1 MADDSGKAV
10 RPWVAW
16 LIVGIWAATA
26 LGVLFTSRVYPATK
40 ANLSVHTRKISF
52 KTNASQMLSQSDEE
66 QLQVT
71 GVSALQIQFGRSQK
85 VHVGSDLRDVNSFS
99 GEGDAATSCSL
110 YMVRSQALEVGEPA
124 VITMETLDSSKASSF
139 SVKSHGTINDSLS
152 SLPNAHGLEAGFEC
166 IGLRTDGGPPENVEA
181 HFAAEGGDSI
191 FLATTTDTRFDI
203 AVQGHSEIGDTQI
216 PILGEVRFS
225 EIDPRTSEEK
235 SVLIQPPPEITFED
249 VNQKVTANSADLLVV
264 IPKSGFYLRQFT
276 VKDGIQ
282 LSLHGNVR
290 QILAGAGPGDLRTLM
305 PSAFDRLSNSA
316 RLFGAI
322 PAIAGLLLGILEKA
336 GALGKK

>member
-1 MADDSGKAV
+1 MADNSEKAV

-16 LIVGIWAATA
+16 LVVGIWTATA
-26 LGVLFTSRVYPATK
+26 LGVLFASRVHPATK
-40 ANLSVHTRKISF
+40 ANLSVRARKISF
-52 KTNASQMLSQSDEE
+52 KTNASQILSQSDEE

-71 GVSALQIQFGRSQK
+71 GVSALQIQFGRPQK
-85 VHVGSDLRDVNSFS
+85 VHVGMDLRDMNSFT

-110 YMVRSQALEVGEPA
+110 YLVRSQALEVREPA
-124 VITMETLDSSKASSF
+124 VITIETLESSKTDSF

-152 SLPNAHGLEAGFEC
+152 SLPNAHGLESGLEC
-166 IGLRTDGGPPENVEA
+166 IGLRTNGGPPENVEV
-181 HFAAEGGDSI
+181 HFGAEGGDSI
-191 FLATTTDTRFDI
+191 FLATTIDTRFDI

-225 EIDPRTSEEK
+225 EVDPRTSEEK
-235 SVLIQPPPEITFED
+235 SVLIEPPEITFED
-249 VNQKVTANSADLLVV
+249 VNEKATANSADLLVV

-290 QILAGAGPGDLRTLM
+290 QILAGAGPNDLRTLM
-305 PSAFDRLSNSA
+305 PSAFDRLSNSS